1 MQVLKPFTFYLLP
14 FTSNNMY
21 AYIDGR
27 LVFKSPAYVVID
39 AGGVG
44 YHINISLNTYSL
56 LTNTERC
63 KLFTWLHVKE
73 DAHTL
78 YGFADEGER
87 RLFLHLI
94 SIPGI
99 GPNTGRMMLSSVT
112 PVEIQAAII
121 SGNVSLIQRIKGIGP
136 KSAQRVIL
144 ELQDKLRKE
153 GSETLN
159 TAPAN
164 KTVKEEALAALVM
177 LGFARNTAEKVLEQ
191 EINKN
196 GDTLTVE
203 QLIKFALKSL

>member
-1 MQVLKPFTFYLLP
+1 
-14 FTSNNMY
+14 MY
-21 AYIDGR
+21 AYIDGK

-56 LTNTERC
+56 LGDKERC

-73 DAHTL
+73 DGHTL

-94 SIPGI
+94 SISGI
-99 GPNTGRMMLSSVT
+99 GPNTGRMMLSSIT
-112 PVEIQAAII
+112 PVEIQTAII
-121 SGNVSLIQRIKGIGP
+121 NGNVSLIQRIKGIGP

-159 TAPAN
+159 TTPVN
-164 KTVKEEALAALVM
+164 HSVKDEALSALVM
-177 LGFARNTAEKVLEQ
+177 LGFARNAAEKVLEQ
-191 EINKN
+191 EMSKN
-196 GDTLTVE
+196 TGTLTVE

>member
-1 MQVLKPFTFYLLP
+1 
-14 FTSNNMY
+14 MY
-21 AYIDGR
+21 AYIDGK
-27 LVFKSPAYVVID
+27 LVFKSPSYVVID

-56 LTNTERC
+56 LGSAERC
-63 KLFTWLHVKE
+63 KLYTWLYVKE
-73 DAHTL
+73 DAHSL

-94 SIPGI
+94 SISGI
-99 GPNTGRMMLSSVT
+99 GPNTGRMMLSSIT
-112 PVEIQAAII
+112 PEEIQTAII

-136 KSAQRVIL
+136 KSAQRIIL

-153 GSETLN
+153 GPDTLI
-159 TAPAN
+159 TVPLN
-164 KTVKEEALAALVM
+164 KTVKDEALSALVM

-196 GDTLTVE
+196 KGELAVE
-203 QLIKFALKSL
+203 QLIKYALKNL

>member
-1 MQVLKPFTFYLLP
+1 
-14 FTSNNMY
+14 MY
-21 AYIDGR
+21 AYIDGK

-56 LTNTERC
+56 LGDAERC

-94 SIPGI
+94 SISGI
-99 GPNTGRMMLSSVT
+99 GPNTGRMMLSSIT
-112 PVEIQAAII
+112 PLEIQTAII
-121 SGNVSLIQRIKGIGP
+121 NGNVSLIQRIKGIGP

-159 TAPAN
+159 TSPIT

-177 LGFARNTAEKVLEQ
+177 LGFARAAAEKVLDQ
-191 EINKN
+191 ELNKN
-196 GDTLTVE
+196 GGTLTVE
-203 QLIKFALKSL
+203 QLIKLALKNL

>member
-1 MQVLKPFTFYLLP
+1 
-14 FTSNNMY
+14 MY
-21 AYIDGR
+21 AYIDGK
-27 LVFKSPAYVVID
+27 LVFKSAAFVVID

-44 YHINISLNTYSL
+44 YHINISLNTYSQL
-56 LTNTERC
+56 GNSERC

-94 SIPGI
+94 SISGI
-99 GPNTGRMMLSSVT
+99 GPNTGRMMLSSIT
-112 PVEIQAAII
+112 PQEIQNAII

-136 KSAQRVIL
+136 KSAQRIIL

-153 GSETLN
+153 GPETLSV
-159 TAPAN
+159 APVN
-164 KTVKEEALAALVM
+164 KTAKDEALSALVM
-177 LGFARNTAEKVLEQ
+177 LGFARAAAEKVIEQ

-196 GDTLTVE
+196 NEELTVE
-203 QLIKFALKSL
+203 QLIKSALKSL